1 MKLKS
6 GREVKLKDLTQAQR
20 EECEDAIQ
28 FRQYKD
34 GSTGIL
40 GLNKGKGLWCQYGLG
55 LENRESLLE
64 YSEDDLNEIMI
75 EVKERTNRG
84 VNPTKSAS

>member
-6 GREVKLKDLTQAQR
+6 GRDVKLIDLTQAQR
-20 EECEDAIQ
+20 EECEDALQ
-28 FRQYKD
+28 FRQYID

-40 GLNKGKGLWCQYGLG
+40 GLNKAKGLWCQYGIG
-55 LENRESLLE
+55 LKKHEDLVG
-64 YSEDDLNEIMI
+64 YSEDDLTEIMV

-84 VNPTKSAS
+84 KNPTK